1 MVGNLGLETRS
12 KFFLIG
18 RNLKELRG
26 CRQKKKEWFI
36 PYIFFFLNP
45 LRKLCSEFSSLF
57 HLFLSLFLGPV
68 TNRRYVQKAAFCLTE
83 KQDKGGR
90 GKEHFQRVGS
100 AVMSLRVTPA
110 FSGRSLC
117 GDSV

>member
-1 MVGNLGLETRS
+1 MGADSRPFLGGCAFLMVGNLGLETRS

-45 LRKLCSEFSSLF
+45 LRKPCSEFSSLF
-57 HLFLSLFLGPV
+57 HLFLFSS
-68 TNRRYVQKAAFCLTE
+68 
-83 KQDKGGR
+83 
-90 GKEHFQRVGS
+90 S
-100 AVMSLRVTPA
+100 AQ
-110 FSGRSLC
+110 
-117 GDSV
+117 

>member
-36 PYIFFFLNP
+36 PYIFFFKTYFVNRVQSFP
-45 LRKLCSEFSSLF
+45 ASSIYFSL
-57 HLFLSLFLGPV
+57 LFLGPV

-90 GKEHFQRVGS
+90 
-100 AVMSLRVTPA
+100 
-110 FSGRSLC
+110 
-117 GDSV
+117 

>member
-36 PYIFFFLNP
+36 PYIFFFKPTSQTVFRVFQP
-45 LRKLCSEFSSLF
+45 LPFISLFSS
-57 HLFLSLFLGPV
+57 
-68 TNRRYVQKAAFCLTE
+68 
-83 KQDKGGR
+83 
-90 GKEHFQRVGS
+90 S
-100 AVMSLRVTPA
+100 AQ
-110 FSGRSLC
+110 
-117 GDSV
+117 